1 MIPGIKQKMTLEQ
14 WAVGGRNFGRLLN
27 WFILAGE
34 IYTAFA
40 FLGGSGW
47 AYARGG
53 PTFYILGYCTLAYV
67 VGYYVLPAMAP
78 IGRRHGLMTQPD
90 LVEHLYESRS
100 LGILT
105 ACA

>member
-1 MIPGIKQKMTLEQ
+1 MSNETMALAIIFAFVIGTTIVGMMPGMNKKMSLEE
-14 WAVGGRNFGRLLN
+14 WAVGGRNFGRWLN

-53 PTFYILGYCTLAYV
+53 PTFYILGYGALAYV
-67 VGYYVLPAMAP
+67 VGYYVQ
-78 IGRRHGLMTQPD
+78 IGRAH
-90 LVEHLYESRS
+90 V
-100 LGILT
+100 
-105 ACA
+105 

>member
-1 MIPGIKQKMTLEQ
+1 MNNETIALGIIFIFVASAVMSGMIPGLRQKMTLEV
-14 WAVGGRNFGRLLN
+14 WAVGGRSFGRWLN

-53 PTFYILGYCTLAYV
+53 PTFYILGYGALAYV
-67 VGYYVLPAMAP
+67 VGYHVLPA
-78 IGRRHGLMTQPD
+78 I
-90 LVEHLYESRS
+90 SRS
-100 LGILT
+100 
-105 ACA
+105 AAAMA